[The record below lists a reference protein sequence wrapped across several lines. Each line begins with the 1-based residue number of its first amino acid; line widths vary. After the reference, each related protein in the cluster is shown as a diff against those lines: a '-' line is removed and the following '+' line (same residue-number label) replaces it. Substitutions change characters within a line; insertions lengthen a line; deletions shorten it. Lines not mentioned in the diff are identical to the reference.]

1 MSDQQPEYLTDLCPE
16 DGLLIALDELEKQ
29 GNELTL
35 DQVIRYFTIL
45 DEALEIADDMH
56 FVVAQQAVVDL
67 FQLPIHLSIGDAFD

>member
-1 MSDQQPEYLTDLCPE
+1 M
-16 DGLLIALDELEKQ
+16 LIALDELEKQ

-35 DQVIRYFTIL
+35 DQVIRYFTVL
-45 DEALEIADDMH
+45 DEAFEITDDMH